1 MRDQER
7 TTLEE
12 LLAAR
17 ERRDTKQKALIRK
30 FSLPLVSF
38 MVNMPGPNKNTML
51 TKRIFTEGFK
61 VFFEVMNSKDI
72 PQVYREVNF
81 LPAGAEGYIVVD
93 CCETDLKG
101 MTVAIEETHPLGR
114 LFDFDV
120 IGIHSNHLSRDTLEI
135 PKRKCLLCD
144 EAAHACGRSRKHSL
158 IELQHKIQRMADAYF
173 GTENVVCN
181 GYGIM
186 PEI

>member
-1 MRDQER
+1 MGDQGL

-17 ERRDTKQKALIRK
+17 ERRDAKQKALVRK

-38 MVNMPGPNKNTML
+38 MVNMPGADKNSL
-51 TKRIFTEGFK
+51 LSKRIFAEGVK
-61 VFFEVMNSKDI
+61 AFFEVMNSKEI
-72 PQVYREVNF
+72 PQVYREVDF
-81 LPAGAEGYIVVD
+81 LPTGAEGYIVVD
-93 CCETDLKG
+93 CSETDLKA

-120 IGIHSNHLSRDTLEI
+120 IGIHSKHLSRDTLEI

-144 EAAHACGRSRKHSL
+144 EEAHACGRSRKHSP
-158 IELQHKIQRMADAYF
+158 IELQKKIQMMADAYF
-173 GTENVVCN
+173 GPGNVVCKRIRD
-181 GYGIM
+181 YA
-186 PEI
+186 